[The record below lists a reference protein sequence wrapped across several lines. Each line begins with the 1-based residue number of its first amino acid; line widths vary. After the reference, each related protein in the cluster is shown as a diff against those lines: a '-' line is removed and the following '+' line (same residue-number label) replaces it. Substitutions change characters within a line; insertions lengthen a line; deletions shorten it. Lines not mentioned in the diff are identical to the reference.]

1 MPMDVLEGAVRYPDD
16 LPCPQVDTDLVPRE
30 RRYISDVSE
39 PKKYRAFQKGFQA
52 TRNNV
57 SFIFSETQAAAFQ
70 EWYKEELLEGGGWF
84 YADWPLLHT
93 EKDVAHRFV
102 TRPVWKFLARGF
114 FNVTATIEVYERK
127 VGKVKNIYTSKLYP
141 IITVDTIRQENMMIG
156 GRIPPLAAFDDGV
169 DLRSHVIISANWLE
183 QLLDANISDDA
194 QTFNHQMIRGEWT
207 EVLLNTSISNDA
219 QTFNHQLVGGE
230 WTAKLVTYP
239 YYDGDAAAI
248 QAHTIVS
255 AEFVT

>member
-70 EWYKEELLEGGGWF
+70 EWYREELLEGGGWF

-127 VGKVKNIYTSKLYP
+127 VGKVKNIYTSKIYP
-141 IITVDTIRQENMMIG
+141 HYFADYVTSTTISAKGMPFAKPFDHVTASNISIFGVTYTKWIYSKYAFQDHITASHISFSATQKKYIYSKYAMSDDITASTISLSYLSGKKRFG
-156 GRIPPLAAFDDGV
+156 YDYFDD
-169 DLRSHVIISANWLE
+169 HVTAS
-183 QLLDANISDDA
+183 NISIIA
-194 QTFNHQMIRGEWT
+194 G
-207 EVLLNTSISNDA
+207 
-219 QTFNHQLVGGE
+219 
-230 WTAKLVTYP
+230 AKK
-239 YYDGDAAAI
+239 
-248 QAHTIVS
+248 
-255 AEFVT
+255 